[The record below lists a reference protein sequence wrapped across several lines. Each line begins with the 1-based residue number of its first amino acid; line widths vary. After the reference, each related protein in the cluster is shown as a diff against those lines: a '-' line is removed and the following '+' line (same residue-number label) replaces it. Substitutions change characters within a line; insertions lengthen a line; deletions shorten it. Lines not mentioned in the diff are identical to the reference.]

1 MSLRWFFSANKG
13 GRDSGFND
21 SGIETFKGNFFR
33 YLARELIQNSLD
45 APHDRNKPV
54 VVKFT
59 LEELPVADLPDSPA
73 LKAVMT
79 RCREYW
85 PNDNRAQKFFAAA
98 EQLLAAQTLPCLKI
112 GDFNTTGVC
121 GSDIARDKGWYYLV
135 RCAGAS
141 SKGGGEGGSFGIGKN
156 APFAASDLRT
166 LLYSTKNTDRET
178 AFQGVSNVVTHINP
192 DGSFAQ
198 AVGYLGGTDG
208 ASARKTADIPERFR
222 RTELGSDI
230 WVLGFH
236 MVKDWQDEL
245 VLSVLD
251 NFWPAIHFHRLEVL
265 VGDLKIS
272 SENLPA
278 LLTAHAG
285 REDFSAHH
293 YYRAFTRHTQ
303 HFPRELPTL
312 DHADLYLLAGDI
324 DLPKRVAMV
333 RSSGMVIQTR
343 PFRSPLPFCG
353 VFICGSE
360 RGNKILREMEPPRHD
375 EWDPDHPEKGAN
387 KKTEAEFVSFIR
399 ECVRALTPPDESKAL
414 SIPGLGRYLPDD
426 DETPDEEFGG
436 EGGKP
441 YDGKE
446 SADRRPKPQKLEGRK
461 IDARR
466 RQLQP
471 DETKPDA
478 GADETD
484 KPGSG
489 TEEAA
494 SAGDSRA
501 GTVGDRPDS
510 AANGAQGGPGGTHS
524 KPAIPVFYRTFA
536 RNPLAGVYAAVIAPK
551 GKGASRAMLR
561 VNGIG
566 DDGAK
571 IPAALKQAR
580 TSDGQELPV
589 SGNAVG
595 PVALP
600 AGASVRLEIVLEA
613 PARIS
618 MGVEAHEAD

>member
-45 APHDRNKPV
+45 ARHDRNKPV
-54 VVKFT
+54 VVKFA
-59 LEELPVADLPDSPA
+59 LESLPVSELPDSAA

-85 PNDNRAQKFFAAA
+85 PNDRKAQKFFTGA
-98 EQLLAAQTLPCLKI
+98 EQLLAAPTLACLRV
-112 GDFNTTGVC
+112 GDFNTMGVC
-121 GSDIARDKGWYYLV
+121 GGDNARDKGWYYLV

-166 LLYSTKNTDRET
+166 LLYCTKNIDQEVS
-178 AFQGVSNVVTHINP
+178 FQGVANVVTHINP
-192 DGSFAQ
+192 DDSFAQ
-198 AVGYLGGTDG
+198 AVGYLGGPEG
-208 ASARKTADIPERFR
+208 ASARKLADIPERFR
-222 RTELGSDI
+222 RTELGTDI

-236 MVKDWQDEL
+236 MVKEWQDEL

-251 NFWPAIHFHRLEVL
+251 NFWPAIHFRDLEVL

-272 SENLPA
+272 GDNLPQ
-278 LLTAHAG
+278 LLAAHAG
-285 REDFSAHH
+285 KEDFAAHH
-293 YYRAFTRHTQ
+293 YYKAFTKHTQ

-333 RSSGMVIQTR
+333 RSSGMVIQTK

-353 VFICGSE
+353 VFICRSE
-360 RGNKILREMEPPRHD
+360 RGNRILREMEPPRHD

-399 ECVRALTPPDESKAL
+399 ECVRALTPPDEAKAL

-441 YDGKE
+441 QDGKE

-461 IDARR
+461 IDQRR

-471 DETKPDA
+471 DATKLEAGEEETAQA
-478 GADETD
+478 GAGLEGVVADG
-484 KPGSG
+484 PGTGATS
-489 TEEAA
+489 EPSDPSA
-494 SAGDSRA
+494 SAA
-501 GTVGDRPDS
+501 H
-510 AANGAQGGPGGTHS
+510 GGPGGSHS
-524 KPAIPVFYRTFA
+524 RPAIPVSYRTFA
-536 RNPLAGVYAAVIAPK
+536 RNQLAGVYAAVVSPK
-551 GKGASRAMLR
+551 GKGSSKAVLR

-571 IPAALKQAR
+571 IPAILKQAR
-580 TSDGQELPV
+580 TTDGQELPV
-589 SGNAVG
+589 SGNSVG
-595 PVALP
+595 PLALP
-600 AGASVRLEIVLEA
+600 AGAAIKLELVLEA
-613 PARIS
+613 PARVS